1 MNEQCTLFDRL
12 RWVIMVP
19 KKVAEAWEDT
29 DFKLVSKGTSCF
41 TDDYQTLLIEPLTT
55 DCQYTAEDVLDI
67 TDALAVHEEFTNGI
81 ITTPEGVDEL
91 GDNVYCWSGAGGCFL
106 ADMLT
111 DIERMTFLLSHL
123 YTEKKELIQVSDID
137 MIIQKDG
144 PRIPLADNV
153 DKLFTNDV
161 YKIVWKTEEISVWWA
176 YVIAEV
182 GLFLAIIDDELL
194 WDDEEDD
201 EEDVK
206 QLPAPRDYAGY
217 DDLYPWGGYYD
228 NYDYDDRYYRRT

>member
-1 MNEQCTLFDRL
+1 MNEQYTMFDRL
-12 RWVIMVP
+12 RWVIMLP
-19 KKVAEAWEDT
+19 KKEADKWEDT
-29 DFKLVSKGTSCF
+29 DFKLVAKGTNSF

-81 ITTPEGVDEL
+81 ITTPEGIEEL
-91 GDNVYCWSGAGGCFL
+91 DNVYCWSGAGSCFL

-111 DIERMTFLLSHL
+111 DVEKLTFLMSNL
-123 YTEKKELIQVSDID
+123 YTEKKELIQIADID
-137 MIIQKDG
+137 VIINKDG

-153 DKLFTNDV
+153 DKLFTHDV
-161 YKIVWKTEEISVWWA
+161 YQVIWKTEEISVWWA
-176 YVIAEV
+176 FVIEDV

-194 WDDEEDD
+194 WEDEDD

-217 DDLYPWGGYYD
+217 DDLYPWGSYYD
-228 NYDYDDRYYRRT
+228 DYDYDDRYYRRT

>member
-1 MNEQCTLFDRL
+1 MNEQYTMFDRL
-12 RWVIMVP
+12 RWVIMLP
-19 KKVAEAWEDT
+19 KKEADKWEDT
-29 DFKLVSKGTSCF
+29 DFKLVAKGTNSF

-81 ITTPEGVDEL
+81 ITTPEGIEEL
-91 GDNVYCWSGAGGCFL
+91 DNVYCWSGAGSCFL

-111 DIERMTFLLSHL
+111 DVEKLTFLMSNL
-123 YTEKKELIQVSDID
+123 YTEKKELIQIADID
-137 MIIQKDG
+137 VIINKDG

-153 DKLFTNDV
+153 DKLFTHDV
-161 YKIVWKTEEISVWWA
+161 YQVIWKTEEISVWWA
-176 YVIAEV
+176 FVIEDV

-194 WDDEEDD
+194 WEDEDD

-206 QLPAPRDYAGY
+206 RLPAPRDYAGY
-217 DDLYPWGGYYD
+217 DDLYPWGSYYD
-228 NYDYDDRYYRRT
+228 DYDYDDRYYRRT